1 LSGLVEN
8 GSLPGAL
15 AGTVCQV
22 VRTVRSAVLGGLVE
36 DCPELADQ
44 TALVSAVPGGVA

>member
-1 LSGLVEN
+1 VVEN